1 MDTLEKIVLTRREKE
16 MFKDEV
22 EKLLE
27 NSIYSKFEEMKQ
39 EDGSILLTKEWI
51 EAFKTD
57 KINKE
62 AMMKAIG
69 EVIKSFC
76 GREYEKP
83 KFYFTYP
90 DGELSFEKFKEWFD
104 CLQLLYS
111 IGCRY
116 EEKIQTAL
124 SVDRTW
130 QKYITPELKK
140 MYSLLTGK
148 EA

>member
-39 EDGSILLTKEWI
+39 EDGSILITKEWI
-51 EAFKTD
+51 ETFKTD
-57 KINKE
+57 KTNKE

-69 EVIKSFC
+69 EVVKAFC
-76 GREYEKP
+76 GRQEKP
-83 KFYFTYP
+83 EFLFKYP
-90 DGELSFEKFKEWFD
+90 DGEITYGKFRDWFECME
-104 CLQLLYS
+104 LLYS
-111 IGCRY
+111 CAERY
-116 EEKIQTAL
+116 EEKIQ
-124 SVDRTW
+124 SCCYVDRVW

-140 MYSLLTGK
+140 MFTLLTGR
-148 EA
+148 ETE